1 VCSSDLN
8 KKDLKQVWNSVWEK
22 ELTELEVQQRYF
34 KKLEKELKGED
45 KYHLMSALKTI
56 ENLAL
61 EENFVEYMPSRDF
74 NKPME
79 DKENIEFHTDKTI
92 LKR

>member
-1 VCSSDLN
+1 MN

-74 NKPME
+74 NKPIE

>member
-1 VCSSDLN
+1 MN
-8 KKDLKQVWNSVWEK
+8 KKDSKQVWNSVWK
-22 ELTELEVQQRYF
+22 DGLTELEVQQKYF

-61 EENFVEYMPSRDF
+61 EENIVEYMPSRDF
-74 NKPME
+74 DKPME
-79 DKENIEFHTDKTI
+79 DKENIEFQTDKTI

>member
-1 VCSSDLN
+1 MN
-8 KKDLKQVWNSVWEK
+8 KKDLKQVWNSVWK
-22 ELTELEVQQRYF
+22 DGLTELEVQQKYF

-56 ENLAL
+56 KNLAL
-61 EENFVEYMPSRDF
+61 EENIVEYMPSRDF
-74 NKPME
+74 DKPME
-79 DKENIEFHTDKTI
+79 DKENIEFQTDKTI